1 MSQERYENLLARIQT
16 LHDLQGIGGIAMWDM
31 NTHMP
36 PRGAEVRGQRL
47 STLTRIAHGMLTEP
61 ATGELIDG
69 AEEYVRHQGEES
81 IEYAIW
87 RKFKRN
93 FEKSTLIPTELAAE
107 MNLAKSRARVA
118 WIEARKNND
127 FASFK
132 PFLQQNVEHLLQ
144 SVELLRGLFPDA
156 EEDYDILLDD
166 YEEGMKTS
174 EVAEVFDTFKA
185 GAAPLI
191 EKVAAQA
198 GDGRDAAVH
207 KHFPT
212 AQQDA
217 LVRRIAKAVGFSDDS
232 WDLTTTT
239 HPFASAMSINDVRI
253 TTKFEEDFFNPSFF
267 GTLHEFGH
275 GLYEH
280 QVNPE
285 FDRTP
290 LARGVS
296 MAWHESQSRMWEN
309 LVGRG
314 LPFWKWAAPVVKEQF
329 PEQFDGMDAEDI
341 YRAVNLMGPSLIRIE
356 ADELTYNFHI
366 IVRFELER
374 EIISGRLS
382 VDDLPEAWNAK
393 YKEYLGVD
401 VPSDSDGVLQDV
413 HWSGGSMGYF
423 PTYALGNVLG
433 AMLWQRITT
442 DLPNLESEF
451 EQGEFGSL
459 REWSRE
465 NVHRH
470 GSHHTPG
477 DLLQKVLGTRTLDAQ
492 PLLDYLTVKVDR
504 LYG

>member
-1 MSQERYENLLARIQT
+1 MSKQKYDDLYKRMQT
-16 LHDLQGIGGIAMWDM
+16 LIDLQGIGGIAYWDM
-31 NTHMP
+31 QTHMP
-36 PRGAEVRGQRL
+36 PKGGKVRGERL
-47 STLTRIAHGMLTEP
+47 ATLTRIAHGMLVEK
-61 ATGELIDG
+61 ATGDLIDG
-69 AEEYVRHQGEES
+69 AEDHVRSQGEES
-81 IEYAIW
+81 VEYAIW

-93 FEKSTLIPTELAAE
+93 YDKSTVIPTELAAE
-107 MNLAKSRARVA
+107 MNLAKSKGRMA
-118 WIEARKNND
+118 WIDARKNND
-127 FASFK
+127 YASFK
-132 PFLQQNVEHLLQ
+132 PFLQQNIEHLRQVVDL
-144 SVELLRGLFPDA
+144 SRGLYPNA

-166 YEEGMKTS
+166 YEEGMKTR
-174 EVAEVFDTFKA
+174 EVADVFDVFKE
-185 GAAPLI
+185 GAKPLV
-191 EKVAAQA
+191 EKVAAKA
-198 GDGRDAAVH
+198 GDGRDAATF

-212 AQQDA
+212 ANQDK
-217 LVRRIAKAVGFSDDS
+217 LVREIAKAVGFTDDA

-280 QVNPE
+280 QVNEE

-309 LVGRG
+309 LVGRS
-314 LPFWKWAAPVVKEQF
+314 LPFWKWAAPVVQKHF
-329 PEQFDGMDAEDI
+329 PEQFDGMSAEDI
-341 YRAVNLMGPSLIRIE
+341 YRAVNVMGPSLIRIE

-366 IVRFELER
+366 IIRFELER
-374 EIISGRLS
+374 EVINGNIS
-382 VDDLPEAWNAK
+382 VDDLPDAWNAK

-401 VPSDSDGVLQDV
+401 VPSDSDGILQDV

-433 AMLWQRITT
+433 AQLWQRITKE
-442 DLPNLESEF
+442 LPNLQSEF
-451 EQGEFGSL
+451 EQGEFSSL
-459 REWSRE
+459 RDWSRE

-470 GSHHTPG
+470 GSHYTPN
-477 DLLQKVLGTRTLDAQ
+477 DLLKKVLGTRKMDAQ
-492 PLLDYLTVKVDR
+492 PLLDYLTTKVDE